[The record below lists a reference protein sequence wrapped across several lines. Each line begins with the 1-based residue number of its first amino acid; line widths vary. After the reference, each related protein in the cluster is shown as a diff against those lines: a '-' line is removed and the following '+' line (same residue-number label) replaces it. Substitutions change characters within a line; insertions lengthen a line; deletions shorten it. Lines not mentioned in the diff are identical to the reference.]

1 MIKLIVGT
9 KGSGKTKT
17 LIDMAKAAAETSKG
31 NVVCVEKGDKLAR
44 EVPTSVRLINSDE
57 YQVKGFANLYGFLA
71 GDRKSTRLNSSHP
84 SRSLAGILAGNYD
97 ITHLFVDGTFKI
109 GKVGE
114 VEKDYEGLAA
124 LVEKL
129 SKVQSDAEII
139 FTVSCD
145 VADLP
150 ITMKDFIVK

>member
-57 YQVKGFANLYGFLA
+57 YQVKGFANL
-71 GDRKSTRLNSSHP
+71 
-84 SRSLAGILAGNYD
+84 
-97 ITHLFVDGTFKI
+97 
-109 GKVGE
+109 
-114 VEKDYEGLAA
+114 
-124 LVEKL
+124 
-129 SKVQSDAEII
+129 
-139 FTVSCD
+139 
-145 VADLP
+145 
-150 ITMKDFIVK
+150 

>member
-9 KGSGKTKT
+9 KGTGKTKT
-17 LIDMAKAAAETSKG
+17 LIDMAKKAAEESKG

-44 EVPTSVRLINSDE
+44 ELPNTVRLVNSDE
-57 YQVKGFANLYGFLA
+57 YQIKGFANLFGFLV
-71 GDRKSTRLNSSHP
+71 GF
-84 SRSLAGILAGNYD
+84 LAGNYD

-114 VEKDYEGLAA
+114 VEKDYEGFAA
-124 LVEKL
+124 MVQKL
-129 SKVQSDAEII
+129 SQIQSDAEII

-145 VADLP
+145 EADLP
-150 ITMKDFIVK
+150 ITMKDFMVK

>member
-1 MIKLIVGT
+1 M
-9 KGSGKTKT
+9 
-17 LIDMAKAAAETSKG
+17 
-31 NVVCVEKGDKLAR
+31 
-44 EVPTSVRLINSDE
+44 
-57 YQVKGFANLYGFLA
+57 LYGFVA
-71 GDRKSTRLNSSHP
+71 GV
-84 SRSLAGILAGNYD
+84 LAGNYD

>member
-9 KGSGKTKT
+9 KGTGKTKT
-17 LIDMAKAAAETSKG
+17 LIDMAKKAAEESKG

-44 EVPTSVRLINSDE
+44 ELPNTVRLVNSDE
-57 YQVKGFANLYGFLA
+57 YQIIGFANLFGFLA
-71 GDRKSTRLNSSHP
+71 GF
-84 SRSLAGILAGNYD
+84 LAANYD

-114 VEKDYEGLAA
+114 VVKDYEGFAA
-124 LVEKL
+124 MVQKL
-129 SKVQSDAEII
+129 SQIQSDAEII

-145 VADLP
+145 EADLP
-150 ITMKDFIVK
+150 ITMKDFMVK

>member
-1 MIKLIVGT
+1 MT
-9 KGSGKTKT
+9 
-17 LIDMAKAAAETSKG
+17 
-31 NVVCVEKGDKLAR
+31 NWHR

-57 YQVKGFANLYGFLA
+57 YQVKGFANLYGF
-71 GDRKSTRLNSSHP
+71 
-84 SRSLAGILAGNYD
+84 LAGILAGNYD

>member
-1 MIKLIVGT
+1 MIKLIVGA

-17 LIDMAKAAAETSKG
+17 MIDMINNATKTTSGNIVVIEKSMKLTTEINHAA
-31 NVVCVEKGDKLAR
+31 
-44 EVPTSVRLINSDE
+44 RLLDADE
-57 YQVKGFANLYGFLA
+57 YDINGADMLYGFVA
-71 GDRKSTRLNSSHP
+71 GV
-84 SRSLAGILAGNYD
+84 LAGNYD

>member
-17 LIDMAKAAAETSKG
+17 LIDMAKSAAETSKG

-57 YQVKGFANLYGFLA
+57 YQVKGFANLYGF
-71 GDRKSTRLNSSHP
+71 
-84 SRSLAGILAGNYD
+84 LAGILAGNYD